1 METYNRTKNNR
12 IYRVGVG
19 LLILLI
25 GCNFLLNNFGIYTF
39 EWLFSWHTFLLA
51 LGLIIGVKRNFTGGG
66 WLALVLIGG
75 YFTLQSITHL
85 HFGRF
90 AIPVGLTIL
99 GLYLIFSP
107 KLDRPRR
114 RRFRNSVNDV
124 SASTYPNSPAD
135 LSNSTA
141 VNSTGNVADG
151 PETSQAEYLPPNF
164 SDHDVIDSVNVFSGA
179 HQNIVSKNLKGGEIV
194 SVFGGCDLN
203 LTQANFE
210 GTIVIDVI
218 AIFGGVKII
227 IPATWEVK
235 NEVTA
240 IFGGIDDKR
249 ALMPY
254 QTEARKVLILKGLAM
269 FGGVDIRNF

>member
-1 METYNRTKNNR
+1 METYNRTQNSR

-19 LLILLI
+19 LLILVI
-25 GCNFLLNNFGIYTF
+25 GLNFLLKNFGIYTF
-39 EWLFSWHTFLLA
+39 DWLFNWHTFLFV
-51 LGLIIGVKRNFTGGG
+51 LGLIIGVKRNFKGGG

-75 YFTLQSITHL
+75 YFTLQDLTDYE
-85 HFGRF
+85 FGRF
-90 AIPVGLTIL
+90 ALPLGLTIL

-107 KLDRPRR
+107 KHDRPWRR
-114 RRFRNSVNDV
+114 RSKNNVTDFTTANPIDPNGSS
-124 SASTYPNSPAD
+124 SASAAESTTSTQGQYMPPNSD
-135 LSNSTA
+135 
-141 VNSTGNVADG
+141 D
-151 PETSQAEYLPPNF
+151 QY
-164 SDHDVIDSVNVFSGA
+164 VIESVNVFSGA

-203 LTQANFE
+203 LTQSNFE
-210 GTIVIDVI
+210 GTIVIEVV

-227 IPATWEVK
+227 IPPTWEVK

-254 QTEARKVLILKGLAM
+254 QGEPRKVVVLKGVAL

>member
-1 METYNRTKNNR
+1 METYNRTQNSS

-25 GCNFLLNNFGIYTF
+25 GLNFLLKNFGIYTF
-39 EWLFSWHTFLLA
+39 DWLFSWHTVLL
-51 LGLIIGVKRNFTGGG
+51 LFGLIMGVKRNFRGGG
-66 WLALVLIGG
+66 WLAVVLIGG
-75 YFTLQSITHL
+75 YFTLQDLTDL
-85 HFGRF
+85 DFGRF
-90 AIPVGLTIL
+90 AFPVGLTIL
-99 GLYLIFSP
+99 GLYLILSP
-107 KLDRPRR
+107 KRDRPWRR
-114 RRFRNSVNDV
+114 RSKNQV
-124 SASTYPNSPAD
+124 SDFGPSIPAD
-135 LSNSTA
+135 VNAGSFPVAEPATA
-141 VNSTGNVADG
+141 TQEQFTA
-151 PETSQAEYLPPNF
+151 PNTE
-164 SDHDVIDSVNVFSGA
+164 DAYIIDSVNFFSGA

-210 GTIVIDVI
+210 GSIVIEVV

-227 IPATWEVK
+227 IPPTWEVK

-254 QTEARKVLILKGLAM
+254 QGEVRKIVYLKGLAL

>member
-1 METYNRTKNNR
+1 METYNRTQNSR

-25 GCNFLLNNFGIYTF
+25 GLNFLLKNFGFYTF
-39 EWLFSWHTFLLA
+39 DWLFSWHTFLFV
-51 LGLIIGVKRNFTGGG
+51 LGLIIGVKRNFRGGG

-75 YFTLQSITHL
+75 YFTLQDLTGHA
-85 HFGRF
+85 FGRF
-90 AIPVGLTIL
+90 AFPIGLTIF
-99 GLYLIFSP
+99 GLYLILSP
-107 KLDRPRR
+107 KGDRPWRR
-114 RRFRNSVNDV
+114 RSRNYVTDFTTTNPADPNAAYHGAATDPR
-124 SASTYPNSPAD
+124 ASTQGQYM
-135 LSNSTA
+135 
-141 VNSTGNVADG
+141 
-151 PETSQAEYLPPNF
+151 PPDTDDQF
-164 SDHDVIDSVNVFSGA
+164 VIDSVNVFSGA

-203 LTQANFE
+203 LTQSNFE
-210 GTIVIDVI
+210 GTIVIEVI

-227 IPATWEVK
+227 LPPTWEVK

-254 QTEARKVLILKGLAM
+254 QGEVRKVVVLKGIAL